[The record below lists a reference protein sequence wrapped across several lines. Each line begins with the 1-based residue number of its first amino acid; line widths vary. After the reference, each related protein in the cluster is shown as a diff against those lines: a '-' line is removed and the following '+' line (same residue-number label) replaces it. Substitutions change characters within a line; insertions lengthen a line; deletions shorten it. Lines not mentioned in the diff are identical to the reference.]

1 MTLQCYADMKHFVG
15 RKASLTMLAG
25 TTTAKVVQIGS
36 SNSQSEWWNLQHGQK
51 GSLWYSSPKCNCLSN
66 TDVVTMLRGKG
77 TRGSRLQM
85 GNICTWCYKL
95 YWEQTKK
102 GNFYFHQTAAL
113 LTKLFLCKLCWK
125 FQRKHWIGTK
135 KICSSTQRKLD
146 EGLE

>member
-1 MTLQCYADMKHFVG
+1 MILKCYADTKHFLG

-51 GSLWYSSPKCNCLSN
+51 GGLWYSSPKCNCFSI

-85 GNICTWCYKL
+85 GIFVHGATNYIENRRRKATFIFIRLLLFWPNCSCASYA
-95 YWEQTKK
+95 
-102 GNFYFHQTAAL
+102 GNFSVNIELAQ
-113 LTKLFLCKLCWK
+113 
-125 FQRKHWIGTK
+125 
-135 KICSSTQRKLD
+135 KIRSSTQRKLD